1 MPNAITLL
9 AALPTNT
16 LSSEY
21 FVAVLSLGRLLH
33 IPWAWF
39 ISRASFVLFT
49 LRKKKQV
56 ITVRLFLMDDTTVGG
71 CASASKNM
79 NTRLYRKIRH

>member
-1 MPNAITLL
+1 MKKIVPNAIALL

-21 FVAVLSLGRLLH
+21 FFAVLSLGRLLH

-49 LRKKKQV
+49 LRKKKE
-56 ITVRLFLMDDTTVGG
+56 LM
-71 CASASKNM
+71 
-79 NTRLYRKIRH
+79 